1 MARRLAF
8 LTLAAAA
15 ASLVLTACQSAAP
28 SPSPVPSEAGATS
41 AAPVANATFNPSG
54 SAQDNKAFFDK
65 VNEETLAANDKAS
78 SKDLVNALSA
88 AGFDKGAM
96 QVTAD
101 KTPTGL
107 DVDFVIVSVKM
118 GNECLIGQR
127 AVEGYA
133 SEVAPVLSTGEC
145 LIGQTQAIDW

>member
-8 LTLAAAA
+8 FTLAAA
-15 ASLVLTACQSAAP
+15 ASLVLTACQSSAP
-28 SPSPVPSEAGATS
+28 TPSPSEAGATS
-41 AAPVANATFNPSG
+41 ASPAASAIFNPGG

-65 VNEETLAANDKAS
+65 VNEQTLAANEKAS